1 MKIRTQ
7 HLGNKI
13 LPSVLILLLSGCA
26 ATQQPS
32 ALKNQDIDSMVAA
45 TAETIEDFSSITAAR
60 ENAIDQSGELVL
72 LEESLDSASEEGSE
86 ESLTTI
92 EQTLTENPA
101 PLIEIETTAV
111 AEDEFITTAE
121 ITIAEPETQ
130 APADIWQRVRSGFQ
144 LQNIDHP
151 RVKND
156 LNWYA
161 KHQTYLDRTFSR
173 ADPYLYHIVEQIEA
187 RGMPMELA
195 LLPVV
200 ESAFQPFA
208 YSHGRAAGI
217 WQFIPGTARRF
228 GLKID
233 WWYDGRRDI
242 KAATTAALDYLEVL
256 NKRFDGDWLLALA
269 AYNSG
274 GGTVSKAIRKNK
286 KRGKGTTFWDLKL
299 PRETQGYVPKLL
311 AISGI
316 VANPEQHSVVLKT
329 IENKPQLTE
338 VNIGS
343 QLDLAIAAEMADL
356 TLEQLYTLNP
366 AFNRWATS
374 PDGPHLLLLP
384 IEKADGFKEKLA
396 QLPKQQ
402 RVKWVRHRIKNGQ
415 TLGHIAQ
422 QYKTTVKTIQT
433 ANKIRGNTIRAG
445 NYLIIPAASQ
455 ALNNYALSEEQRLQS
470 KQNINRGGSKI
481 QHVVSQGDTF
491 WDIAMAHKVSVRTLA
506 SWNGMAPRDTLRPG
520 QKLVIWSK
528 AQNASSSAPAGNPMA
543 KAMTRKINYKVRNG
557 DSLARISQRFNV
569 SVSKLKKW
577 NPRSTKGKYIQ
588 PGQRLVVYVDVTRVS
603 ENI

>member
-7 HLGNKI
+7 RLGNKI
-13 LPSVLILLLSGCA
+13 LPSALLLLLAGCVT
-26 ATQQPS
+26 TQQS
-32 ALKNQDIDSMVAA
+32 AELSSQDHDMVVAA
-45 TAETIEDFSSITAAR
+45 TAEAVENFSSVTAAR
-60 ENAIDQSGELVL
+60 ENAINQTGELVL
-72 LEESLDSASEEGSE
+72 LEESLAAATNEQNPTDTADSLIESDSEIIAANEVETSTITASE
-86 ESLTTI
+86 
-92 EQTLTENPA
+92 P
-101 PLIEIETTAV
+101 
-111 AEDEFITTAE
+111 
-121 ITIAEPETQ
+121 Q

-144 LQNIDHP
+144 LQDMDHP
-151 RVKND
+151 RVKGD

-161 KHQTYLDRTFSR
+161 KHQSYLDRTFNR
-173 ADPYLYHIVEQIEA
+173 ADPYFYHIVEQIEA

-242 KAATTAALDYLEVL
+242 KASTTAALDYLEVL

-274 GGTVSKAIRKNK
+274 EGTVSKAIRKNK

-311 AISGI
+311 AIANI
-316 VANPEQHSVVLKT
+316 VANPEQHSVSLKA
-329 IENKPQLTE
+329 IDNAPQLAE

-343 QLDLAIAAEMADL
+343 QLDLAIAADMADMS
-356 TLEQLYTLNP
+356 LEQLYTLNP
-366 AFNRWATS
+366 AYNRWATS
-374 PDGPHLLLLP
+374 PDGPHRLLLP
-384 IEKADGFKEKLA
+384 VKKADVFKEQLA

-415 TLGHIAQ
+415 TLGQIAQ
-422 QYKTTVKTIQT
+422 NYKTTVRTIQT
-433 ANKIRGNTIRAG
+433 ANKIRGNNIRAG

-455 ALNNYALSEEQRLQS
+455 ALNSYALSEGQRLQS
-470 KQNINRGGSKI
+470 KQNINRSGTKI
-481 QHVVSQGDTF
+481 HYTVNGGDTF
-491 WDIAMAHKVSVRTLA
+491 WDIAMAHKVSVRKLA

-528 AQNASSSAPAGNPMA
+528 TKNARSSAPTGNPMA
-543 KAMTRKINYKVRNG
+543 KAMTQKINYRVRNG

-577 NPRSTKGKYIQ
+577 NPRDTKGKYIQ
-588 PGQRLVVYVDVTRVS
+588 PGQRLVVYVDVTKVA

>member
-1 MKIRTQ
+1 MKTRTL
-7 HLGNKI
+7 HLGYKI
-13 LPSVLILLLSGCA
+13 LPSALILLLIGCA
-26 ATQQPS
+26 ATQTQQLAELNS
-32 ALKNQDIDSMVAA
+32 HDDDSMVAA
-45 TAETIEDFSSITAAR
+45 TAEAIENFSSVTAAR
-60 ENAIDQSGELVL
+60 ENAIDQSGELAL
-72 LEESLDSASEEGSE
+72 LEESLAAATTEQDLADIGTANDLIESGTTTVIDS
-86 ESLTTI
+86 
-92 EQTLTENPA
+92 
-101 PLIEIETTAV
+101 EIETTA
-111 AEDEFITTAE
+111 ETTIVE
-121 ITIAEPETQ
+121 SEPQ
-130 APADIWQRVRSGFQ
+130 ATADIWQRVRSGFR
-144 LQNIDHP
+144 LQDMDHA
-151 RVKND
+151 RVKSD
-156 LNWYA
+156 RKWYA
-161 KHQTYLDRTFSR
+161 KHQTYLDRTFGR
-173 ADPYLYHIVEQIEA
+173 ADPYFYHIVEQIEA

-242 KAATTAALDYLEVL
+242 KASTTAALDYLEVL

-274 GGTVSKAIRKNK
+274 EGTVSKAIRKNK

-311 AISGI
+311 AISNI
-316 VANPEQHSVVLKT
+316 VANPEQHGVSLKT
-329 IENKPQLTE
+329 IDNSPHLAE

-343 QLDLAIAAEMADL
+343 QLDLAIAADMAEL
-356 TLEQLYTLNP
+356 SLEQLYTLNP
-366 AFNRWATS
+366 AYNRWATS
-374 PDGPHLLLLP
+374 PDGPHSLLLP

-415 TLGHIAQ
+415 SLGQIAQ

-433 ANKIRGNTIRAG
+433 ANQLRGNIIRAG

-455 ALNNYALSEEQRLQS
+455 SLNSYALSEEQRLQS
-470 KQNINRGGSKI
+470 KQNINRNGNKI
-481 QHVVSQGDTF
+481 KHTVSNGDTL
-491 WDIAMAHKVSVRTLA
+491 WDIAKAHKVSVRTLA

-528 AQNASSSAPAGNPMA
+528 AKNATANAPIGNPMA

-569 SVSKLKKW
+569 SISKLKKW
-577 NPRSTKGKYIQ
+577 NPRDTRGKYIQ

>member
-1 MKIRTQ
+1 MDVQKTMNNCSQR
-7 HLGNKI
+7 LGNTL
-13 LPSVLILLLSGCA
+13 LPAALILLLSGCV
-26 ATQQPS
+26 ATQQPAELTS
-32 ALKNQDIDSMVAA
+32 QDNDMAVAIA
-45 TAETIEDFSSITAAR
+45 VEDFSSVTAAR
-60 ENAIDQSGELVL
+60 ENAISQSGEQVL
-72 LEESLDSASEEGSE
+72 LEESLAAATEDEQALNGTASNLIETDSAAIVASE
-86 ESLTTI
+86 
-92 EQTLTENPA
+92 TETST
-101 PLIEIETTAV
+101 EITV
-111 AEDEFITTAE
+111 AE
-121 ITIAEPETQ
+121 PQ
-130 APADIWQRVRSGFQ
+130 PPADIWQRVRSGFR
-144 LQNIDHP
+144 LQDMDHP
-151 RVKND
+151 RVKSD

-161 KHQTYLDRTFSR
+161 KHQSYLDRTFGR
-173 ADPYLYHIVEQIEA
+173 ADPYFYHIVEQVEA
-187 RGMPMELA
+187 RGMPMELV

-228 GLKID
+228 GLKIN

-242 KAATTAALDYLEVL
+242 KAATTAALDYLEAL

-274 GGTVSKAIRKNK
+274 EGTVSKAIRKNK

-299 PRETQGYVPKLL
+299 PRETEGYVPKLL
-311 AISGI
+311 AISSI
-316 VANPEQHSVVLKT
+316 VATPEQHSVTLKAIDNT
-329 IENKPQLTE
+329 PQLAE

-343 QLDLAIAAEMADL
+343 QLDLAIAADMAEL
-356 TLEQLYTLNP
+356 SLEQLYTLNP
-366 AFNRWATS
+366 AYNRWATA
-374 PDGPHLLLLP
+374 PDGPHSLLLP
-384 IEKADGFKEKLA
+384 VEKADGFKEKLA

-415 TLGHIAQ
+415 TLGQIAQ
-422 QYKTTVKTIQT
+422 KYKTTVKTIQS

-455 ALNNYALSEEQRLQS
+455 SANSYALSVEQRLQS
-470 KQNINRGGSKI
+470 KQNTNRKGTKI
-481 QHVVSQGDTF
+481 QHTVSRGDTF
-491 WDIAMAHKVSVRTLA
+491 WDIAMAHKVSVRKLA

-528 AQNASSSAPAGNPMA
+528 DRNPSSNTPASNPMT

-588 PGQRLVVYVDVTRVS
+588 PGQRLVVYVDVTRVA

>member
-1 MKIRTQ
+1 MKNHTQ
-7 HLGNKI
+7 RLGKKI
-13 LPSVLILLLSGCA
+13 LPAVLILLFSGCA
-26 ATQQPS
+26 ATQQPAELAS
-32 ALKNQDIDSMVAA
+32 QDSDMVVSA
-45 TAETIEDFSSITAAR
+45 TAEVIEDFSSVTAAR
-60 ENAIDQSGELVL
+60 QNAITQSGELVL
-72 LEESLDSASEEGSE
+72 LEESLDAATEEELLTHSEPI
-86 ESLTTI
+86 LTDTDDI
-92 EQTLTENPA
+92 
-101 PLIEIETTAV
+101 LIESDTATVTDSLVVDTAET
-111 AEDEFITTAE
+111 TTAE
-121 ITIAEPETQ
+121 SEPQ
-130 APADIWQRVRSGFQ
+130 APVDIWQRLRSGFQ
-144 LQNIDHP
+144 LQDMDHP
-151 RVKND
+151 RVKSD
-156 LNWYA
+156 QKWYA

-286 KRGKGTTFWDLKL
+286 KRGKGTSFWDLKL
-299 PRETQGYVPKLL
+299 PRETEGYVPKLL
-311 AISGI
+311 AIASI
-316 VANPEQHSVVLKT
+316 VANPEQHGVSLKS
-329 IENKPQLTE
+329 IDNRPQLTE
-338 VNIGS
+338 VDIGS
-343 QLDLAIAAEMADL
+343 QLDLAIAAEMAEL
-356 TLEQLYTLNP
+356 SLEQLYTLNP
-366 AFNRWATS
+366 AYNRWATS
-374 PDGPHLLLLP
+374 PDGPHSLLLP
-384 IEKADGFKEKLA
+384 VEKADGFKEKLA

-415 TLGHIAQ
+415 TLGHIAM
-422 QYKTTVKTIQT
+422 QYKTTVKAIQT

-455 ALNNYALSEEQRLQS
+455 SLNSYALSEEQRLQS
-470 KQNINRGGSKI
+470 KQNTNRSGTKI
-481 QHVVSQGDTF
+481 QHIVSQGDTF
-491 WDIAMAHKVSVRTLA
+491 WDIAMAHKVPVRTLA

-520 QKLVIWSK
+520 QTLVIWSK
-528 AQNASSSAPAGNPMA
+528 SNNASANANAPVGNPMT

-588 PGQRLVVYVDVTRVS
+588 PGQRLVVYVDVTKVA

>member
-1 MKIRTQ
+1 MKTRT
-7 HLGNKI
+7 LRLSDKI
-13 LPSVLILLLSGCA
+13 LAAALILFLIGCA
-26 ATQQPS
+26 ATQQPVELNS
-32 ALKNQDIDSMVAA
+32 QDNDSMVAA
-45 TAETIEDFSSITAAR
+45 TAEAIEDFSSVTAAR
-60 ENAIDQSGELVL
+60 ENAVNQSGELVL
-72 LEESLDSASEEGSE
+72 LEESLAAAEQDLTDTADKLIESEIAVVTDSEFKTTTETTVAASEP
-86 ESLTTI
+86 
-92 EQTLTENPA
+92 QTP
-101 PLIEIETTAV
+101 V
-111 AEDEFITTAE
+111 
-121 ITIAEPETQ
+121 
-130 APADIWQRVRSGFQ
+130 DIWQRVRSGFQ
-144 LQNIDHP
+144 LQDMDHP
-151 RVKND
+151 RVKSD
-156 LNWYA
+156 QNWYA
-161 KHQTYLDRTFSR
+161 KHQTYLDRTFGR
-173 ADPYLYHIVEQIEA
+173 ADPYFYHIVEQVEA

-242 KAATTAALDYLEVL
+242 KASTTAALDYLEVL

-274 GGTVSKAIRKNK
+274 EGTVSKAIRKNK

-311 AISGI
+311 AISSL
-316 VANPEQHSVVLKT
+316 VANPEQHGVSLKA
-329 IENKPQLTE
+329 IDNRPYLAE

-343 QLDLAIAAEMADL
+343 QLDLAIAAEMAEL
-356 TLEQLYTLNP
+356 SLEQLYTLNP
-366 AFNRWATS
+366 AYNRWATS

-384 IEKADGFKEKLA
+384 VEKATDFKEKLA

-402 RVKWVRHRIKNGQ
+402 RLKWVRHRIKNGQ
-415 TLGHIAQ
+415 SLGQIAQ
-422 QYKTTVKTIQT
+422 KYKTTVKTIQT
-433 ANKIRGNTIRAG
+433 ANKLRGNIIRAG

-455 ALNNYALSEEQRLQS
+455 SLNSYALSEEQRLQS
-470 KQNINRGGSKI
+470 KQNINRNGTKI
-481 QHVVSQGDTF
+481 QHTVSNGDTL
-491 WDIAMAHKVSVRTLA
+491 WDIAKAHKVSVRTLA
-506 SWNGMAPRDTLRPG
+506 SWNGIAPRDTLRPG

-528 AQNASSSAPAGNPMA
+528 ANISSASASAAPMGNPMT

-577 NPRSTKGKYIQ
+577 NPRDTKGKYIQ
-588 PGQRLVVYVDVTRVS
+588 PGQRLVVYIDVTRVS

>member
-7 HLGNKI
+7 RLGNKI
-13 LPSVLILLLSGCA
+13 LPSALILLLAGCVT
-26 ATQQPS
+26 TQQPAELS
-32 ALKNQDIDSMVAA
+32 SQDNDMVVAA
-45 TAETIEDFSSITAAR
+45 TAEAVEDFSSVTAAR
-60 ENAIDQSGELVL
+60 EKAIDQTGELVL
-72 LEESLDSASEEGSE
+72 LEESLAAAIDEPNPTDTADNLTESDSEIIAADEVETSTITASE
-86 ESLTTI
+86 
-92 EQTLTENPA
+92 P
-101 PLIEIETTAV
+101 
-111 AEDEFITTAE
+111 
-121 ITIAEPETQ
+121 Q

-144 LQNIDHP
+144 LQDMDHP
-151 RVKND
+151 RVKSD

-161 KHQTYLDRTFSR
+161 KHQSYLDRTFVR
-173 ADPYLYHIVEQIEA
+173 ADPYFYHIVEQIEA

-242 KAATTAALDYLEVL
+242 KASTTAALNYLEAL

-274 GGTVSKAIRKNK
+274 EGTVSKAIRKNK

-299 PRETQGYVPKLL
+299 PRETEGYVPKLL
-311 AISGI
+311 AIASL
-316 VANPEQHSVVLKT
+316 VANPEQHSVSLKT
-329 IENKPQLTE
+329 IDNAPQLAE

-343 QLDLAIAAEMADL
+343 QLDLAIAADMADMS
-356 TLEQLYTLNP
+356 LEQLYTLNP
-366 AFNRWATS
+366 GYNRWATS
-374 PDGPHLLLLP
+374 PDGPHRLLLP
-384 IEKADGFKEKLA
+384 VAKAENFKEQLA

-415 TLGHIAQ
+415 TLGQIAQ
-422 QYKTTVKTIQT
+422 NYKTTVRTIKT
-433 ANKIRGNTIRAG
+433 ANKIRGNNIRAG

-455 ALNNYALSEEQRLQS
+455 ALNSYALSEGQRLQS
-470 KQNINRGGSKI
+470 KQNINRSGTKI
-481 QHVVSQGDTF
+481 HYTVNGGDTL

-528 AQNASSSAPAGNPMA
+528 TKNARSSAPAGNPMA
-543 KAMTRKINYKVRNG
+543 KAMTQKINYRVRNG

-577 NPRSTKGKYIQ
+577 NPRNTKGKYIQ
-588 PGQRLVVYVDVTRVS
+588 PGQRLVVYVDVSKVA

>member
-7 HLGNKI
+7 RPGNKI
-13 LPSVLILLLSGCA
+13 LPSALILLLAGCVT
-26 ATQQPS
+26 TQQPAELS
-32 ALKNQDIDSMVAA
+32 SQDNDMVVAA
-45 TAETIEDFSSITAAR
+45 TAEAVEDFSSVTAAR
-60 ENAIDQSGELVL
+60 EKAIDQTGELVL
-72 LEESLDSASEEGSE
+72 LEESLAAAIDEPNPTDTADNLTESDSEIIAADEVETSTITASE
-86 ESLTTI
+86 
-92 EQTLTENPA
+92 P
-101 PLIEIETTAV
+101 
-111 AEDEFITTAE
+111 
-121 ITIAEPETQ
+121 Q

-144 LQNIDHP
+144 LQDMDHP
-151 RVKND
+151 RVKSD

-161 KHQTYLDRTFSR
+161 KHQSYLDRTFVR
-173 ADPYLYHIVEQIEA
+173 ADPYFYHIVEQIEA

-242 KAATTAALDYLEVL
+242 KASTTAALDYLEAL

-274 GGTVSKAIRKNK
+274 EGTVSKAIRKNK

-311 AISGI
+311 AIASL
-316 VANPEQHSVVLKT
+316 VANPEQHSVSLKT
-329 IENKPQLTE
+329 IDNAPQLAE

-343 QLDLAIAAEMADL
+343 QLDLAIAADMADMS
-356 TLEQLYTLNP
+356 LEQLYTLNP
-366 AFNRWATS
+366 GYNRWATS
-374 PDGPHLLLLP
+374 PDGPHRLLLP
-384 IEKADGFKEKLA
+384 VAKAENFKEQLA

-415 TLGHIAQ
+415 TLGQIAQ
-422 QYKTTVKTIQT
+422 NYKTTVRTIKT
-433 ANKIRGNTIRAG
+433 ANKIRGNNIRAG

-455 ALNNYALSEEQRLQS
+455 ALNSYALSEGQRLQS
-470 KQNINRGGSKI
+470 KQNINRSGTKI
-481 QHVVSQGDTF
+481 HYTVNGGDTL

-528 AQNASSSAPAGNPMA
+528 TKNARSSAPAGNPMA
-543 KAMTRKINYKVRNG
+543 KAMTQKINYRVRNG

-577 NPRSTKGKYIQ
+577 NPRNTKGKYIQ
-588 PGQRLVVYVDVTRVS
+588 PGQRLVVYVDVSKVA

>member
-7 HLGNKI
+7 RLGNKI
-13 LPSVLILLLSGCA
+13 LPSALILLLAGCVT
-26 ATQQPS
+26 TQQPAELS
-32 ALKNQDIDSMVAA
+32 SQDNDMVVAA
-45 TAETIEDFSSITAAR
+45 TAEAVEDFSSVTAAR
-60 ENAIDQSGELVL
+60 KKAIDQTGELVL
-72 LEESLDSASEEGSE
+72 LEESLAAAIDEPNPTDTADNLTESDSEIIAADEVETSTITASE
-86 ESLTTI
+86 
-92 EQTLTENPA
+92 P
-101 PLIEIETTAV
+101 
-111 AEDEFITTAE
+111 
-121 ITIAEPETQ
+121 Q

-144 LQNIDHP
+144 LQDMDHP
-151 RVKND
+151 RVKSD

-161 KHQTYLDRTFSR
+161 KHQSYLDRTFVR
-173 ADPYLYHIVEQIEA
+173 ADPYFYHIVEQIEA

-242 KAATTAALDYLEVL
+242 KASTTAALNYLEAL

-274 GGTVSKAIRKNK
+274 EGTVSKAIRKNK

-311 AISGI
+311 AIASL
-316 VANPEQHSVVLKT
+316 VANPEQHSVSLKT
-329 IENKPQLTE
+329 IDNAPQLAE

-343 QLDLAIAAEMADL
+343 QLDLAIAADMADMS
-356 TLEQLYTLNP
+356 LEQLYTLNP
-366 AFNRWATS
+366 GYNRWATS
-374 PDGPHLLLLP
+374 PDGPHRLLLP
-384 IEKADGFKEKLA
+384 VAKAENFKEQLA

-415 TLGHIAQ
+415 TLGQIAQ
-422 QYKTTVKTIQT
+422 NYKTTVRTIKT
-433 ANKIRGNTIRAG
+433 ANKIRGNNIRAG

-455 ALNNYALSEEQRLQS
+455 ALNSYALSEGQRLQS
-470 KQNINRGGSKI
+470 KQNINRSGTKI
-481 QHVVSQGDTF
+481 HYTVNGGDTL

-528 AQNASSSAPAGNPMA
+528 TKNARSSAPAGNPMA
-543 KAMTRKINYKVRNG
+543 KAMTQKINYRVRNG

-577 NPRSTKGKYIQ
+577 NPRNTKGKYIQ
-588 PGQRLVVYVDVTRVS
+588 PGQRLVVYVDVSKVA

>member
-1 MKIRTQ
+1 MEVHNMNTQ
-7 HLGNKI
+7 TQRLGNRI
-13 LPSVLILLLSGCA
+13 LPSLLILLLSGCA
-26 ATQQPS
+26 STQHTSEPS
-32 ALKNQDIDSMVAA
+32 VHDSDTMVAA
-45 TAETIEDFSSITAAR
+45 TADVIEDYSSVIVAR
-60 ENAIDQSGELVL
+60 ENAIDQSGELLL
-72 LEESLDSASEEGSE
+72 LEESLAAATAAELADSDNNLVEDSSVTITDEVIAASPEETRGIESE
-86 ESLTTI
+86 A
-92 EQTLTENPA
+92 PA
-101 PLIEIETTAV
+101 PV
-111 AEDEFITTAE
+111 
-121 ITIAEPETQ
+121 
-130 APADIWQRVRSGFQ
+130 DIWQRVRSGFQ
-144 LQNIDHP
+144 LQDTDHP
-151 RVKND
+151 RVKSD
-156 LNWYA
+156 LKWFA
-161 KHQTYLDRTFSR
+161 KHQSYLDRTFNR
-173 ADPYLYHIVEQIEA
+173 ADPYFYHIVEQIEA

-242 KAATTAALDYLEVL
+242 KASTTAALDYLQTL
-256 NKRFDGDWLLALA
+256 HKRFDGDWLLALA

-311 AISGI
+311 AIASL
-316 VANPEQHSVVLKT
+316 VANPEQYGVSLKS
-329 IENKPQLTE
+329 IANQPHLAE

-343 QLDLAIAAEMADL
+343 QLDLAIAADMADL
-356 TLEQLYTLNP
+356 TLEQLYILNP
-366 AFNRWATS
+366 AYNRWATS

-384 IEKADGFKEKLA
+384 VEKADSFKEKLA

-402 RVKWVRHRIKNGQ
+402 RVKWVRHRIKEGQ
-415 TLGHIAQ
+415 TLGHIAI
-422 QYKTTVKTIQT
+422 QYKTTVKTIKT
-433 ANKIRGNTIRAG
+433 ANKIRGNNIRAG
-445 NYLIIPAASQ
+445 RYLIIPAASKS
-455 ALNNYALSEEQRLQS
+455 LNNYALSEQQRLQS
-470 KQNINRGGSKI
+470 KQNSHRSGNKT
-481 QHVVSQGDTF
+481 QHIVRKGDTF
-491 WDIAMAHKVSVRTLA
+491 WDIAVAHKVSVRKLA

-528 AQNASSSAPAGNPMA
+528 ANQASPSAPASNPMA

-569 SVSKLKKW
+569 SVSK
-577 NPRSTKGKYIQ
+577 
-588 PGQRLVVYVDVTRVS
+588 
-603 ENI
+603 

>member
-1 MKIRTQ
+1 MNTRTQ
-7 HLGNKI
+7 RLGNRI
-13 LPSVLILLLSGCA
+13 LPAILILLLSSCA
-26 ATQQPS
+26 TTQHAAES
-32 ALKNQDIDSMVAA
+32 SRQDSDAMVAA
-45 TAETIEDFSSITAAR
+45 TADIIEDYSSVTAAR
-60 ENAIDQSGELVL
+60 ENAVDQTGELLL
-72 LEESLDSASEEGSE
+72 LEESLAATTEPDLADSDS
-86 ESLTTI
+86 
-92 EQTLTENPA
+92 N
-101 PLIEIETTAV
+101 LIESGPVTVIDNIVAAAPKETTV
-111 AEDEFITTAE
+111 IESEV
-121 ITIAEPETQ
+121 Q
-130 APADIWQRVRSGFQ
+130 ATADIWQRVRSGFQ
-144 LQNIDHP
+144 LQDTDHP

-156 LNWYA
+156 LKWFA
-161 KHQTYLDRTFSR
+161 KHQNYLDRTFNR
-173 ADPYLYHIVEQIEA
+173 ADPYFYHIVEQIEA

-242 KAATTAALDYLEVL
+242 KASTTAALDYLQVL

-311 AISGI
+311 AISSI
-316 VANPEQHSVVLKT
+316 VADPEQHGVSLKS
-329 IENKPQLTE
+329 IVNKPQLAE

-343 QLDLAIAAEMADL
+343 QLDLAIAADMANL
-356 TLEQLYTLNP
+356 TLEQLYILNP
-366 AFNRWATS
+366 AYNRWATS

-384 IEKADGFKEKLA
+384 IEKTNDFKEKLA

-402 RVKWVRHRIKNGQ
+402 RVKWVRHRIKDGQ
-415 TLGHIAQ
+415 TLGHIAI
-422 QYKTTVKTIQT
+422 QYKTTVKTIKT
-433 ANKIRGNTIRAG
+433 ANKISGNTIRAG
-445 NYLIIPAASQ
+445 RYLIIPAAGKS
-455 ALNNYALSEEQRLQS
+455 LNNYALSEQQRLQR
-470 KQNINRGGSKI
+470 KQNANRSGNKI
-481 QHVVSQGDTF
+481 QHIVRKGDTF
-491 WDIAMAHKVSVRTLA
+491 WDIAVAHKISVRKLA
-506 SWNGMAPRDTLRPG
+506 SWNGMAPRDTLCPG

-528 AQNASSSAPAGNPMA
+528 TNNTSSSAPIGNPMA
-543 KAMTRKINYKVRNG
+543 KAMTQKINYKVRNG

-577 NPRSTKGKYIQ
+577 NPRSTRGKYIQ

>member
-1 MKIRTQ
+1 MKNRTQ
-7 HLGNKI
+7 RLGNTI
-13 LPSVLILLLSGCA
+13 LPSFLILLLAGCA
-26 ATQQPS
+26 ATQQPAELNS
-32 ALKNQDIDSMVAA
+32 QDSDTMVAA
-45 TAETIEDFSSITAAR
+45 SVEAIEDFSSVTTAR
-60 ENAIDQSGELVL
+60 ENAINQTGELVL
-72 LEESLDSASEEGSE
+72 LEESLDSATEE
-86 ESLTTI
+86 ESLATI
-92 EQTLTENPA
+92 EQVLTESPDS
-101 PLIEIETTAV
+101 LIEIETITVTDHELEATT
-111 AEDEFITTAE
+111 EITTLE
-121 ITIAEPETQ
+121 AEPQ
-130 APADIWQRVRSGFQ
+130 APADIWQRVRSGFK
-144 LQNIDHP
+144 LQDMDHP
-151 RVKND
+151 RVKSD
-156 LNWYA
+156 QKWYA
-161 KHQTYLDRTFSR
+161 KHQSYLDRTFSR
-173 ADPYLYHIVEQIEA
+173 ADPYFYHIVEQIEA

-242 KAATTAALDYLEVL
+242 KASTTAALDYLEVL

-311 AISGI
+311 AISSI
-316 VANPEQHSVVLKT
+316 VANPEQHGVSLKT
-329 IENKPQLTE
+329 INNTPQLAE
-338 VNIGS
+338 VDIGS
-343 QLDLAIAAEMADL
+343 QLDLAIAAEMAEL
-356 TLEQLYTLNP
+356 SLEQLYTLNP
-366 AFNRWATS
+366 AYNRWATS
-374 PDGPHLLLLP
+374 PDGPHLLLIP
-384 IEKADGFKEKLA
+384 IEKADSFKEQLA

-422 QYKTTVKTIQT
+422 KYKTTIKTIQT

-455 ALNNYALSEEQRLQS
+455 SLNSYALSEEQRLQS
-470 KQNINRGGSKI
+470 KQNINRNGSKI

-491 WDIAMAHKVSVRTLA
+491 WDIARAHKVSVRRLA

-528 AQNASSSAPAGNPMA
+528 ANTPSSNAPVGNPMA

-577 NPRSTKGKYIQ
+577 NPRDTKGKYIQ
-588 PGQRLVVYVDVTRVS
+588 PGQRLVVYVDVTRVA